1 MTRCRLII
9 LAVVLAVS
17 SIVEAAPPKR
27 LPRDLYK
34 SGTAIRNVFRP
45 VVSGSSKATVTILV
59 NGHEKALGAIVGSDG
74 WVLTKASQIEAAASI
89 TCRLKDG
96 TKHAAH
102 HVGLHPGYDLAMLKL
117 KATGLPVIEWK
128 SDRDPLV
135 GDWLATS
142 GTGDLPL
149 AVGVVSIRRR
159 QIPPLPGFLGIAF
172 DDDARGARITR
183 VMPNSGASR
192 AGLLQNDVITTVA
205 GVKVSVGRELRDHIR
220 KFRPGEILPLRVV
233 RKQVEFDTFA
243 RLGNPTQH
251 LQDRG
256 IFMNK
261 LGGQLSFRRGG
272 FPDAFAHD
280 TVLKPEQCGGP
291 LVNLE
296 GYAVGINIARE
307 GRTESHAIPAKVIVG
322 LLEELKAGRRFAAP
336 VTRLGPVDPPP
347 VPSAR

>member
-1 MTRCRLII
+1 MTRYRLIV
-9 LAVVLAVS
+9 LVAVFAVS
-17 SIVEAAPPKR
+17 AIVEAAPKR

-34 SGTAIRNVFRP
+34 SGTAIRNAFRP
-45 VVSGSSKATVTILV
+45 VVSGSSKATVAILV

-74 WVLTKASQIEAAASI
+74 WVLTKASQIDAVAAVI

-96 TKHAAH
+96 TKHAARQ
-102 HVGLHPGYDLAMLKL
+102 VGLHAGYDLAMLKL
-117 KATGLPVIEWK
+117 EATGLPVVEWK
-128 SDRDPLV
+128 SDQDPSV

-142 GTGDLPL
+142 GTGNLPV

-159 QIPPLPGFLGIAF
+159 RIPHMFGFLGIAF
-172 DDDARGARITR
+172 DNDARGARITR
-183 VMPNSGASR
+183 VMPSSGASR
-192 AGLLQNDVITTVA
+192 AGLLQGDVITNVA
-205 GVKVSVGRELRDHIR
+205 GIKVSVGSDLRDHIR
-220 KFRPGEILPLRVV
+220 KFRPGEILPLRVI

-243 RLGNPTQH
+243 RLGSPSQH
-251 LQDRG
+251 LQNRG

-291 LVNLE
+291 LVDLE
-296 GYAVGINIARE
+296 GRAVGINIARE

-322 LLEELKAGRRFAAP
+322 LLEDLKSGRRFAAP
-336 VTRLGPVDPPP
+336 VTRLGPADPPP
-347 VPSAR
+347 VPLAR